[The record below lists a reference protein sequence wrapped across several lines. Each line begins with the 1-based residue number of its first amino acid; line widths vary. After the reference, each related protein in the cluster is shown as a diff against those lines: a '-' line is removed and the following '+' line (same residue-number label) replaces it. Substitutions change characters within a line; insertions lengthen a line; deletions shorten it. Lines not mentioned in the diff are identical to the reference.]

1 MVQRPFP
8 RELVALEQ
16 IREFV
21 REEFRQWNVP
31 QDAAW
36 DVDLVLEEL
45 FTNVL
50 KYGHPSATPVTVSLE
65 WRKPLLTIDLRDAD
79 SDFFDPT
86 SVPAPDTD
94 LPIAER
100 SAGGLGLH
108 IIRRMAVRFAY
119 TYEGRVSL
127 TTVTLRLGS

>member
-1 MVQRPFP
+1 MVQRPFS
-8 RELVALEQ
+8 RELGALEQ

-21 REEFRQWNVP
+21 REEFRHWNVP
-31 QDAAW
+31 EDAAW

-50 KYGHPSATPVTVSLE
+50 KYGHPSETPVTVSLE
-65 WRKPLLTIDLRDAD
+65 WSKPLLTIDLRDAD

-86 SVPAPDTD
+86 AVPAPDTD
-94 LPIAER
+94 RPIAER

-108 IIRRMAVRFAY
+108 IIRKLAVRFAY

-127 TTVTLRLGS
+127 TTVTLPLES